1 MYESAR
7 TPMKPRDIRR
17 RASTLMK
24 QCWLTLLIA
33 SVLLCL
39 FTWVGNAVEAHGE
52 RLATEAYKTAYYAHL
67 AEHHAGDDF
76 DTSWVAV
83 YQAEDAYDDA
93 FTPWEWLGYGIDL
106 IGLLFQCV
114 IAIRLCRGLLSALRG
129 GECTPHCLLS
139 GFTRTATACWL
150 GLQRGLRI
158 LGWMLL
164 PLLFSV
170 LISHIFSYFADN
182 VKRLLMLLISL
193 WATLHYALAE
203 VHLADAPYDSRTAT
217 EALRLAVDD
226 ADAFGLWQMCK
237 VLWPVAIP
245 FGITLALALLNRFI
259 PVPGTVENV
268 VLGPYSMATSVFP
281 LVCYVCIYDEI
292 RQRIQA
298 AEEAVPANEGLAR
311 ARTLAADTKGK
322 ITHV

>member
-7 TPMKPRDIRR
+7 PHMKPRDIRR
-17 RASTLMK
+17 RAYTLMK

-83 YQAEDAYDDA
+83 YRAEDAYDDA

-129 GECTPHCLLS
+129 GECTPHCLLARS
-139 GFTRTATACWL
+139 AKEPANPGVDAAAAAVFRPDQSCF
-150 GLQRGLRI
+150 Q
-158 LGWMLL
+158 LL
-164 PLLFSV
+164 
-170 LISHIFSYFADN
+170 
-182 VKRLLMLLISL
+182 
-193 WATLHYALAE
+193 
-203 VHLADAPYDSRTAT
+203 
-217 EALRLAVDD
+217 
-226 ADAFGLWQMCK
+226 C
-237 VLWPVAIP
+237 
-245 FGITLALALLNRFI
+245 
-259 PVPGTVENV
+259 
-268 VLGPYSMATSVFP
+268 
-281 LVCYVCIYDEI
+281 
-292 RQRIQA
+292 RQR
-298 AEEAVPANEGLAR
+298 
-311 ARTLAADTKGK
+311 
-322 ITHV
+322 